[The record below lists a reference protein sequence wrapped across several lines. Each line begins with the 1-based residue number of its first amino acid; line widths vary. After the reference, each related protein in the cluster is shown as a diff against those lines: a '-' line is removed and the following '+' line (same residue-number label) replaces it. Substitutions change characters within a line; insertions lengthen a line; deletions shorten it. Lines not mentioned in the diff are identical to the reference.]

1 MSPEASVTALLANLE
16 EQIAFHRG
24 QEELHARQEELHRER
39 RAFHAAEL
47 EKINGHYEQ
56 FKASAAAVAELARQ
70 GGGRP
75 EPEEE
80 VPAFY
85 GKRPMVSRLV
95 ARVVDGKPADASF
108 GAKDV
113 TAEVNRRFGKA
124 LRKAV
129 DDRTVAVTLR
139 RMHLAGRIHLVR
151 EGRAFHGAL
160 YSRAAPRVTAG

>member
-47 EKINGHYEQ
+47 GKIAGHYEQ

-70 GGGRP
+70 AGGGRP

-151 EGRAFHGAL
+151 EGKAFHGAL
-160 YSRAAPRVTAG
+160 YSRTEPRKA

>member
-47 EKINGHYEQ
+47 EKITGHYEQ
-56 FKASAAAVAELARQ
+56 FKASATAVAELARQ
-70 GGGRP
+70 AGGGGL

-124 LRKAV
+124 LPKAV
-129 DDRTVAVTLR
+129 NDRTVAVTLR

-151 EGRAFHGAL
+151 EGKAFHGAL
-160 YSRAAPRVTAG
+160 YSRTAPRKA